1 MDATT
6 IELVVNI
13 IKWGSLGLL
22 ILLVVILF
30 FAGLIGWKRGI
41 FNAGFR
47 LLFIGILI
55 IVALTTVRPMVEFI
69 GGRDMGP
76 LLRLFGMDGV
86 TINIGS
92 NSATIQVTSIFETL
106 SNLLIALG
114 EANGIT
120 VTSEQVGP
128 VIHGL
133 VYLILS
139 TFVVIMDG
147 ILISSL
153 GNLAATILWHAL
165 FKHLISKRVRK
176 AVRAKGVAA
185 LMGATQTLV
194 VGAMLI
200 FPFSALINNM
210 TAAFKNEDNGIT
222 IDNEMINTVT
232 TIVDAYED
240 SVLANVLFNWTDNSS
255 GQSWDVML
263 MDSLTSADV
272 NGLKVSFIDEIYN
285 IVGIGKTLVS
295 AGILSEEGIASIGQ
309 TLLTNQEMVT
319 SLLSS
324 IGNSGLVLMILPIAV
339 DLALNLDVVK
349 QYVGDDLIDIS
360 DVDWKHEINNIGE
373 MYKAVQETGLFD
385 DLFDEEGNPT
395 LDADALKKIFELDTY
410 SGMMNIFQSIDD
422 SKLLSRAIP
431 AVAFTMYD
439 ILKNNPDTEAYA
451 AFLPSAWED
460 YAAIRWGSELGI
472 VYDALFRLNALDET
486 LLDALMNIGGGDEG
500 EGDPEGE
507 PEPAVKLA
515 LENAVKGAPYMS
527 EDDVNNSLLA
537 DEEEPEEDSPIPL
550 EPILR
555 NAGAIKEILIGRTDA
570 NGNPLGV
577 DENGVTRV
585 FDEEGNRLY
594 NRHYALFDSQL
605 LQYSL
610 SGAISALVDS
620 LFADFDLGGVDIDG
634 LIDELNTGVK
644 LLNYKKEYGA
654 VLNLMVALGEND
666 ATRALVLDFEN
677 TPGIVFN
684 DDGGLES
691 IDPELISGLKT
702 ALPKI
707 DNSRLLSMIF
717 PSLLESTFSSDDMAG
732 MFTAIGIDPDKL
744 NWDTPRL
751 GREFS
756 LLIDAFD
763 SVQELMG
770 IMEPYQDEG
779 GNISAENFGP
789 LMLELANNN
798 EPLAKMLDTLYAS
811 NIINEKYQEDVYNT
825 FGVLLH
831 SKGEMVHGKNSNFYA
846 MLDFVFESLLQG
858 KGFSN
863 KKDIYNVAKWTNSR
877 TIDGDFRRDHF
888 GDAIYDGETG
898 FMTEFIAAVGRTGL
912 LDIIDL
918 EAGESIDYAELGAA
932 VGEVFDAVEKSA
944 VFSATFGDVLDM
956 FVLDQLSDDP
966 GDVSFNNVSDW
977 SLEGDAFE
985 RLCLAIADFGDIDFS
1000 DIDFIGSDPDNVVEL
1015 LSALADSQMFD
1026 GPDGYLFGDFFYDQL
1041 MTSLGGNAQYF
1052 YDPNATTT
1060 NEVKEDFDSLSTRPE
1075 WQGEIVLFG
1084 EALEALQGA
1093 NVDQFGDPIDD
1104 TPPIDYL
1111 GLLTTGKV
1119 TADNVHNILTALNN
1133 TTTMRMIIYNGY
1145 NQIATAFASDEIDL
1159 STMNNVA
1166 LVDMS
1171 KAQRQAEIDVTVQ
1184 MYRVIESMGTQDP
1197 GTGEYSYNINLRDAS
1212 DASIDDLR
1220 SALNGLV
1227 SSVVFNSLDG
1237 DALPGDESVFKQFTR
1252 FFMRGPVIEEAIFR
1266 PENPKDIEG
1275 VSDLLYTDGA
1285 TKTTYLL
1292 NYNFPTPTLDVDMEL
1307 VFDVAKT
1314 EVAQKGYIDE
1324 MIDLVDV
1331 MTHLDDGLGVGD
1343 PSPYT
1348 ADGLSIEF
1356 DALTATNFED
1366 ILNALNDSELLYDC
1380 VPNMISRI
1388 VNDEA
1393 AFAIDDINLGAANPF
1408 FHYSGVNF
1416 TNRFPTGE
1424 ISELSDLFILIQDF
1438 SSLVASGDIDLSL
1451 ISGELTLFKDTL
1463 VALQETETFYQAGSY
1478 LPGEITVF
1486 EQIMR
1491 KIYTDTYLAELSYN
1505 QVLDFDVSVS
1515 SVAEGIVKK
1524 VTDSIIDFPN
1534 FVNPLHGDSLHA
1546 GNWVTEIDA
1555 IGDLILAFDGL
1566 GMESGDFSGLSVDS
1580 ITPNDL
1586 SIILQR
1592 INALDVVK
1600 DAIPYMI
1607 KDALYNDNISFDR
1620 FSAYNKAEF
1629 TFDESSFAGSLGTVT
1644 LVDGSYSIDI
1654 SGSDVNSDTSVITID
1669 AGGYI
1674 YNADPIS
1681 DISTLVIDADGAADL
1696 VVYYGNAMNPTT
1708 NFYFLTAEAGDVYT
1722 IDLSDA
1728 KYEYFRI
1735 EAVSSTDI
1743 DVLTIN
1749 QAIETGNYLQNQV
1762 SYRDVNIPIL
1772 IDLMNEFYDDGADTY
1787 YDFSQPTG
1795 VVGFVNDGNS
1805 TGPILAFISDS
1816 DLYQDPVTPNYKGE
1830 SIFLYNIMSF
1840 EMTETVGGV
1849 PITLDSELAHNVRGL
1864 ALGDKLAKI
1873 DDILNEDAAAKF
1885 DTEKE
1890 GDAIDYGL
1898 FAMSFLEGANS
1909 VDTTKTAFVSQ
1920 QDYYL
1925 YNITQFDNGSEIVNY
1940 LDLAVG
1946 ASSRGVVD
1954 NNFLD
1959 DYGHALLISEIVAG
1973 QLNGVLQT
1981 RYDYLDANSIP
1992 YTPVDLYDSIYDQLN
2007 ATERVGLTGA
2017 VRALYYSL
2025 NSLLVPDTEMTEVE
2039 IMTAFESMLDS
2050 EIAKIF
2056 YLADIYPC
2064 LNGNI
2069 FAGGRGL
2076 AVNPNPTTLTDW
2088 QNIAQA
2094 LIDDR
2099 DY

>member
-47 LLFIGILI
+47 LLFIGTLI
-55 IVALTTVRPMVEFI
+55 IIALTTVRPMVDFI

-86 TINIGS
+86 TITMGS
-92 NSATIQVTSIFETL
+92 GSTTIQVTSIFGTL
-106 SNLLIALG
+106 SDLLIALG

-120 VTSEQVGP
+120 VSAEQVEP

-153 GNLAATILWHAL
+153 GNLGATILWHAL
-165 FKHLISKRVRK
+165 FKHLISKRIRK
-176 AVRAKGVAA
+176 AVRVKGVAA

-200 FPFSALINNM
+200 FPFSALINNV

-285 IVGIGKTLVS
+285 IVGIGKTLIS
-295 AGILSEEGIASIGQ
+295 AGILSEDGMASIGQ
-309 TLLTNQEMVT
+309 TLLANDEMVV

-349 QYVGDDLIDIS
+349 QYVGDGLLDVS
-360 DVDWKHEINNIGE
+360 DVDWKQEINNIGA
-373 MYKAVQETGLFD
+373 MYTAVQETGLFD
-385 DLFDEEGNPT
+385 DLFDEEGNPV
-395 LDADALKKIFELDTY
+395 LDAEALKKIFELDTY
-410 SGMMNIFQSIDD
+410 SGMMNIFKTIDD

-431 AVAFTMYD
+431 AVAYTM
-439 ILKNNPDTEAYA
+439 LKDNPDMEAFS
-451 AFLPSAWED
+451 AFLPTEWD
-460 YAAIRWGSELGI
+460 DFAAIRWGSELSI

-486 LLDALMNIGGGDEG
+486 LLDALMSAGGGEG
-500 EGDPEGE
+500 GGEPEGGE
-507 PEPAVKLA
+507 PEPAVQLA
-515 LENAVKGAPYMS
+515 LQNAQKGAPYMS
-527 EDDVNNSLLA
+527 AQDINNLLV
-537 DEEEPEEDSPIPL
+537 DEEEPEEEGGIPL

-585 FDEEGNRLY
+585 FDEDGNRLY

-610 SGAISALVDS
+610 SGAITYLVDS
-620 LFADFDLGGVDIDG
+620 LFGTIDLGDADIDG
-634 LIDELNTGVK
+634 LIADLNTGVK

-654 VLNLMVALGEND
+654 VLDLMVALGEND

-677 TPGIVFN
+677 MPGIVFN

-691 IDPELISGLKT
+691 IDPALISGLKT

-707 DNSRLLSMIF
+707 DNSRFLSLVF
-717 PSLLESTFSSDDMAG
+717 PSLLESTFGGDDMAG
-732 MFTAIGIDPDKL
+732 MFSAIGIDPAKL

-751 GREFS
+751 GREFA

-763 SVQELMG
+763 SVQELMD
-770 IMEPYQDEG
+770 IMEPYKNESGD
-779 GNISAENFGP
+779 IPAENFGP
-789 LMLELANNN
+789 LMFELSEND
-798 EPLAKMLDTLYAS
+798 EPLAKMLDTLYTS
-811 NIINEKYQEDVYNT
+811 NIINEKYQENIYNT

-831 SKGEMVHGKNSNFYA
+831 AKGEMVYGTNSNFYA
-846 MLDFVFESLLQG
+846 MLDFVFDSLLQG
-858 KGFSN
+858 RGFSN

-877 TIDGDFRRDHF
+877 TISGDFRRDRF

-898 FMTEFIAAVGRTGL
+898 FMTEFISSIGRTGL

-918 EAGESIDYAELGAA
+918 EAGESIDYGELGAA
-932 VGEVFDAVEKSA
+932 VGEVFDAVERSA

-956 FVLDQLSDDP
+956 FVLDALSDDP

-985 RLCLAIADFGDIDFS
+985 RLCLAIDEFGDIDFA

-1026 GPDGYLFGDFFYDQL
+1026 GPEGYLFGDFFYDQL

-1052 YDPNATTT
+1052 YDPNAVTT
-1060 NEVKEDFDSLSTRPE
+1060 NEVKEDFDSLETRPE
-1075 WQGEIVLFG
+1075 WQDEIDLFG
-1084 EALEALQGA
+1084 AALEALQNA
-1093 NVDQFGDPIDD
+1093 NVDQYGDPIDTGD
-1104 TPPIDYL
+1104 PVDYL

-1119 TADNVHNILTALNN
+1119 TADNVHGILTALNN

-1171 KAQRQAEIDVTVQ
+1171 KAQRQDEIDVTVK
-1184 MYRVIESMGTQDP
+1184 MYRVIENMGTQDP
-1197 GTGEYSYNINLRDAS
+1197 GTGDYSYDINLATTTDEQVDDLRDALS
-1212 DASIDDLR
+1212 
-1220 SALNGLV
+1220 GLV
-1227 SSVVFNSLDG
+1227 ASVVFNSLDG
-1237 DALPGDESVFKQFTR
+1237 DSPPADETVFKQFTR

-1266 PENPKDIEG
+1266 PENPKDIDG
-1275 VSDLLYTDGA
+1275 VSSAYYTDGA
-1285 TKTTYLL
+1285 SKTTYLL
-1292 NYNFPTPTLDVDMEL
+1292 DTNFPTPSVDAGMEL
-1307 VFDVAKT
+1307 VFDAVKT
-1314 EVAQKGYIDE
+1314 EAAQKSYVQE
-1324 MIDLVDV
+1324 MVDLVDV
-1331 MTHLDDGLGVGD
+1331 MIHLDDGLGVGD
-1343 PSPYT
+1343 PSPYSP
-1348 ADGLSIEF
+1348 DGLSITF
-1356 DALTATNFED
+1356 DALTATNFEAV
-1366 ILNALNDSELLYDC
+1366 LNALNDSELLYDC

-1393 AFAIDDINLGAANPF
+1393 AFAIDDIELGAANPF
-1408 FHYSGVNF
+1408 FHYNGVNF
-1416 TNRFPTGE
+1416 TNRFPSGE

-1438 SSLVASGDIDLSL
+1438 SSLVATGDIDLGL
-1451 ISGELTLFKDTL
+1451 IAGELTLFKDTL
-1463 VALQETETFYQAGSY
+1463 VALQETETFYRAGSY

-1505 QVLDFDVSVS
+1505 RVIDFDS
-1515 SVAEGIVKK
+1515 SITSISEGIVKK
-1524 VTDSIIDFPN
+1524 ITDSIVDFPN
-1534 FVNPLHGDSLHA
+1534 FSNPLHGDSLHA

-1555 IGDLILAFDGL
+1555 IGDLIMAFDGL
-1566 GMESGDFSGLSVDS
+1566 GMESGDFSGLSIDS
-1580 ITPNDL
+1580 LTPAQL
-1586 SIILQR
+1586 ETILQS
-1592 INALDVVK
+1592 INALDNVK
-1600 DAIPYMI
+1600 DAIPFMI
-1607 KDALYNDNISFDR
+1607 KDALYNENINFNR
-1620 FSAYNKAEF
+1620 FSTYNKDTYDLNTALYRLDGTYSNINLAE
-1629 TFDESSFAGSLGTVT
+1629 
-1644 LVDGSYSIDI
+1644 
-1654 SGSDVNSDTSVITID
+1654 SDTSIAGSQID
-1669 AGGYI
+1669 FLAGGSLYNTDPI
-1674 YNADPIS
+1674 YNICSLQIETTAA
-1681 DISTLVIDADGAADL
+1681 IDSFK
-1696 VVYYGNAMNPTT
+1696 VFYGNAVNPMT
-1708 NFYFLTAEAGDVYT
+1708 NYYILDAAESNVYT
-1722 IDLSDA
+1722 ISLSCIA
-1728 KYEYFRI
+1728 YQYFRI
-1735 EAVSSTDI
+1735 EAVTNFTMDDLSVI
-1743 DVLTIN
+1743 
-1749 QAIETGNYLQNQV
+1749 QAIETGNYMQNQV
-1762 SYRDVNIPIL
+1762 SYRDTNIPIL
-1772 IDLMNEFYDDGADTY
+1772 IDLMEEFYIDSSSTY
-1787 YDFSQPTG
+1787 YDFSQPEG

-1805 TGPILAFISDS
+1805 TDPILAFIVDS
-1816 DLYQDPVTPNYKGE
+1816 DLYQDPVKPSYKGE
-1830 SIFLYNIMSF
+1830 AVFLYNIMSF
-1840 EMTETVGGV
+1840 EMTQTIGGSPV
-1849 PITLDSELAHNVRGL
+1849 TLDSELAHNVRG
-1864 ALGDKLAKI
+1864 ALKVDKLAKI
-1873 DDILNEDAAAKF
+1873 DDILNEDDGGRF
-1885 DTEKE
+1885 DATKE

-1898 FAMSFLEGANS
+1898 FATSFLEGAINI
-1909 VDTTKTAFVSQ
+1909 DTSKTAFVSA

-1925 YNITQFDNGSEIVNY
+1925 YNIARFDNGSEIVNY

-1946 ASSRGVVD
+1946 SSSRGAVD
-1954 NNFLD
+1954 NNLLD

-1973 QLNGVLQT
+1973 QLDGILQNK
-1981 RYDYLDANSIP
+1981 YDYLDANAIV
-1992 YTPVDLYDSIYDQLN
+1992 YTPVDLYDSYYDLLN

-2017 VRALYYSL
+2017 VNALYYSL
-2025 NSLLVPDTEMTEVE
+2025 NSLIVDNTEMTEAE
-2039 IMTAFESMLDS
+2039 ITTAFENMFNS

-2064 LNGNI
+2064 LSGNI

-2076 AVNPNPTTLTDW
+2076 AVNPNPTTLADW
-2088 QNIAQA
+2088 QSIAAA
-2094 LIDDR
+2094 LIADR
-2099 DY
+2099 GY